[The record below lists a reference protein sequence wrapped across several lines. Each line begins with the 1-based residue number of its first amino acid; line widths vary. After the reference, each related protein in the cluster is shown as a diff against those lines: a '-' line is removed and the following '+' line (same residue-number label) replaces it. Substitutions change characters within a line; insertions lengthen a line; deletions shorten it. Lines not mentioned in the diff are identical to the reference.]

1 MNTLPNKDTTLKK
14 KNLNPKKSS
23 NSPFKENQYSEINK
37 KLEDIINNQSFDQSD
52 KKPHLN
58 LNINPIKNMNS
69 DEGNLNLIENFL
81 INKPKNVFEIQSN
94 SSNLINNENNFYS
107 NEYSSKNEE
116 NSKLVGAYNR
126 LNLQLFNDDLLA
138 QNFCFRFS
146 NNIKQKLN
154 KKYFVDILYSKHFE
168 DQNITKFL
176 DEKFEV
182 DGIKDDLNKN
192 QVNFGEKPQIF
203 NDSKINDYNVTQNFF
218 LFEANFPLNF
228 LEDKNIDEQKEENKI
243 DEESNYSDK
252 INQKKMKKKFSK
264 KGGLLQKKLKRKNNT
279 KNDY

>member
-1 MNTLPNKDTTLKK
+1 
-14 KNLNPKKSS
+14 
-23 NSPFKENQYSEINK
+23 
-37 KLEDIINNQSFDQSD
+37 
-52 KKPHLN
+52 
-58 LNINPIKNMNS
+58 MNS

-107 NEYSSKNEE
+107 NEYSSKNGE

>member
-1 MNTLPNKDTTLKK
+1 M
-14 KNLNPKKSS
+14 
-23 NSPFKENQYSEINK
+23 
-37 KLEDIINNQSFDQSD
+37 
-52 KKPHLN
+52 
-58 LNINPIKNMNS
+58 
-69 DEGNLNLIENFL
+69 
-81 INKPKNVFEIQSN
+81 
-94 SSNLINNENNFYS
+94 
-107 NEYSSKNEE
+107 
-116 NSKLVGAYNR
+116 
-126 LNLQLFNDDLLA
+126 
-138 QNFCFRFS
+138 
-146 NNIKQKLN
+146 
-154 KKYFVDILYSKHFE
+154 
-168 DQNITKFL
+168 

>member
-154 KKYFVDILYSKHFE
+154 KK
-168 DQNITKFL
+168 
-176 DEKFEV
+176 
-182 DGIKDDLNKN
+182 
-192 QVNFGEKPQIF
+192 
-203 NDSKINDYNVTQNFF
+203 
-218 LFEANFPLNF
+218 
-228 LEDKNIDEQKEENKI
+228 
-243 DEESNYSDK
+243 
-252 INQKKMKKKFSK
+252 
-264 KGGLLQKKLKRKNNT
+264 
-279 KNDY
+279 

>member
-107 NEYSSKNEE
+107 NEYYSKNEE